1 MEPLQQALII
11 EDDEDLAIIFTEAL
25 KLAGFETKTIRDGQ
39 LAMQELDTCQPIVI
53 VLDLHL
59 PHVSGLEILAKIRA
73 DEQLKNAKVII
84 TTADPRMSEMAEGA
98 DFVLIKPISFAQLR
112 DLSARLRSN

>member
-1 MEPLQQALII
+1 METLKQGMII
-11 EDDEDLAIIFTEAL
+11 EDDEDLSIIFSEAL
-25 KLAGFETKTIRDGQ
+25 NLAGFETKTIRDGQ
-39 LAMQELDTCQPIVI
+39 VAMDELETCQPIVI

-73 DEQLKNAKVII
+73 DERLKDAKVII
-84 TTADPRMSEMAEGA
+84 ATADPRMSDQVEEA

-112 DLSARLRSN
+112 DLSARLRG

>member
-1 MEPLQQALII
+1 MESLQQALII

-25 KLAGFETKTIRDGQ
+25 RLAGFDTKTIRDGQ
-39 LAMQELDTCQPIVI
+39 VAMDELDVCQPIVI

-73 DEQLKNAKVII
+73 DDRLKNTKVII
-84 TTADPRMSEMAEGA
+84 ATADPRMSDLAEDA

-112 DLSARLRSN
+112 DLSARLR

>member
-1 MEPLQQALII
+1 MEPSQLALII

-25 KLAGFETKTIRDGQ
+25 RLAGFETKTIRDGQ
-39 LAMQELDTCQPIVI
+39 VAMEELDGCQPTVI

-59 PHVSGLEILAKIRA
+59 PHVNGLEILAKIRA
-73 DEQLKNAKVII
+73 DERLKSAKVII
-84 TTADPRMSEMAEGA
+84 ATADPRMSDLAEEA

-112 DLSARLRSN
+112 DLSARLR

>member
-1 MEPLQQALII
+1 MESLQQALII
-11 EDDEDLAIIFTEAL
+11 EDDEDLSIIFTEAL
-25 KLAGFETKTIRDGQ
+25 RLAGFDTKTIRDGQ
-39 LAMQELDTCQPIVI
+39 VAMDELDMCEPIVI

-73 DEQLKNAKVII
+73 DDRLKNAKVII
-84 TTADPRMSEMAEGA
+84 ATADPRMSDLAEDA

-112 DLSARLRSN
+112 DLSARLR